1 MNNTVPNFSDRAL
14 ARDMISDPELYTA
27 ADLAWAKQVVRDFQ
41 SNADLGQNAQHF
53 EALSFPGKRG
63 WVADFAF
70 WAVWAA
76 LMLAILFCLTWLAML
91 GVML

>member
-1 MNNTVPNFSDRAL
+1 MTNTVPNFSDRAL

-53 EALSFPGKRG
+53 EALSFSSGWD
-63 WVADFAF
+63 WVANLAF
-70 WAVWAA
+70 WAAWGA